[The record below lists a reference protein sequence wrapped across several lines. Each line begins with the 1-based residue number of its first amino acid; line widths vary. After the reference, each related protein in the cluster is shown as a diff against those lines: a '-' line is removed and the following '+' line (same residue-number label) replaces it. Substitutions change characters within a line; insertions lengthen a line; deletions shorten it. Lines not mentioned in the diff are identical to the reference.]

1 MPTRKSGQSEPEGA
15 GVDLGA
21 VVEAFTR
28 DAEPA
33 KRSTSRAKGSTSK
46 RSTSKADPLA
56 DRILAAREPAP
67 ERSTPVYGRAK
78 QGHPQLN
85 VRVPA
90 DIKRRLQRY
99 CFEHEV
105 EMSEVIER
113 LIDEHV
119 PD

>member
-33 KRSTSRAKGSTSK
+33 KRSTSKAKGSTP
-46 RSTSKADPLA
+46 KADPLA
-56 DRILAAREPAP
+56 DRILAAREPKP
-67 ERSTPVYGRAK
+67 ERSTPVYGRAAK
-78 QGHPQLN
+78 DYPQLN
-85 VRVPA
+85 TRIRP
-90 DIKRRLQRY
+90 DLKRRLERY
-99 CFEHEV
+99 CFERGLQ
-105 EMSEVIER
+105 MSEVVER
-113 LIDEHV
+113 LVDEHV